1 MPYGVRINI
10 VIILETAR
18 LVLRR
23 TTHADLDALAEAY
36 CDRDNMRYFPQPFTR
51 DDVAAVIERKL
62 MRYQRDGVA
71 KWAVVLK
78 STGEVAGDCGLLIQQ
93 VDGIEEMEVGYVFA
107 RRFQGQGYATEAA
120 RASMQYAFEK
130 LGHTRII
137 SLIRAENI
145 PSRRVA
151 ERNGL
156 KVEKETLFHE
166 LPHLVYAAHRN
177 SWVPR

>member
-1 MPYGVRINI
+1 MI
-10 VIILETAR
+10 VLETPR

-36 CDRDNMRYFPQPFTR
+36 CDRDNMRYFPKPYNR
-51 DDVAAVIERKL
+51 DDVAAVIERVL
-62 MRYQRDGVA
+62 MRYQRDGVS
-71 KWAVVLK
+71 KWAVIVK
-78 STGEVAGDCGLLIQQ
+78 ATGEVAGDCGLMMQE
-93 VDGIEEMEVGYVFA
+93 VDGTQEMEVGYVFA

-130 LGHTRII
+130 LDRARLI
-137 SLIRAENI
+137 SLIRPENT

-156 KVEKETLFHE
+156 KVEKEAIFHE
-166 LPHLVYAAHRN
+166 LPHLVYAVHRD
-177 SWVPR
+177 SWSAR